1 MAMTHAENGKPLRPH
16 KAAPGELTE
25 HASRILDGL
34 RTFGADYTEI
44 TNKFAAYLGLHS
56 TDAAALVE
64 ILYAEDH
71 GEPLSPT
78 QLSTRLSLTTG
89 ATTNL
94 LNRLERLGHIARTR
108 EHTDRRKV
116 TLRTSQQI
124 EEPARKFFAPFSA
137 QLENLISR
145 YPPEQLEQFEELL
158 GGLHKILRDL

>member
-1 MAMTHAENGKPLRPH
+1 MTHAENGKPLRPH
-16 KAAPGELTE
+16 TAAPSEPTD

-34 RTFGADYTEI
+34 RTFGADYTDI

-71 GEPLSPT
+71 GRPLSPT

-94 LNRLERLGHIARTR
+94 LNRLERLGHIVRTR
-108 EHTDRRKV
+108 EHADRRKV
-116 TLRTSQQI
+116 TVRTSQQI
-124 EEPARKFFAPFSA
+124 EEPAREFFGEFSA
-137 QLENLISR
+137 QLAELVSR
-145 YPPEQLEQFEELL
+145 YTPEQLAQFEEFL
-158 GGLHKILRDL
+158 GGLHKILRGL